1 MATLGHLW
9 HLDHAERV
17 HHIVLAAP
25 GEAVPANARRSEHHG
40 AARVLLVVVNL
51 MVLARTVTDG
61 VGLLRH
67 R

>member
-1 MATLGHLW
+1 MTTLGHLW

-17 HHIVLAAP
+17 HHIVLATP
-25 GEAVPANARRSEHHG
+25 GEAVPANTRRSEHHG
-40 AARVLLVVVNL
+40 AAHVLLVVVNL
-51 MVLARTVTDG
+51 MMLARTVTGG